1 MPDGD
6 HKYISS
12 TEGKNCLRM
21 PIVIY
26 ADFECLLYR
35 IDSCEKYPDKSYTE
49 KRSLHVPCGY
59 SITTC
64 YSYDK
69 TLNKSSYYR
78 GTDCVEKFSQDVK
91 EILNKHIYFE
101 EKPMLPLTDDEQML
115 YSHEK
120 SCYLCEK
127 EFCIDKKSSDYKNY
141 CKVRDH
147 DHFTG
152 KCGGAANS
160 KCNLKYKVPKV
171 IPVVFHNGS
180 IYYNHLIIKQISNGF
195 NGYFKCTGENTEKYI
210 TFSMN
215 VAKKDT
221 NTKKKRPETY
231 TLRFIDSYM
240 FMSSSLDN
248 LVKNLAEPF
257 KNLPIDVLKQ
267 RFLNTYQLCDNNIDK
282 FKLLLRKVVY
292 PYEHMDSWEK
302 FKLPVPLD
310 KKLYYSETNDRDI
323 NDNNVEHIK
332 NVCATFNINNLAE
345 YHDLYVQSDTALL
358 ADVFENFRDKCLAID
373 KLDPA
378 YFLSAPG
385 LSFYQRSGLKMT
397 QQTLELLTDENMLL
411 LFEKGVGGGICEAV
425 TKYKKANNKYMK
437 NYDSTKPSSYLM
449 YVDANN

>member
-12 TEGKNCLRM
+12 TEGKNSLRM

-115 YSHEK
+115 YSNEK
-120 SCYLCEK
+120 SCYICQK

-152 KCGGAANS
+152 KYGGATNS

-180 IYYNHLIIKQISNGF
+180 IYDNHLIIKQISNGF

-221 NTKKKRPETY
+221 NTKKK
-231 TLRFIDSYM
+231 D
-240 FMSSSLDN
+240 
-248 LVKNLAEPF
+248 
-257 KNLPIDVLKQ
+257 LK
-267 RFLNTYQLCDNNIDK
+267 
-282 FKLLLRKVVY
+282 
-292 PYEHMDSWEK
+292 
-302 FKLPVPLD
+302 
-310 KKLYYSETNDRDI
+310 
-323 NDNNVEHIK
+323 HI
-332 NVCATFNINNLAE
+332 L
-345 YHDLYVQSDTALL
+345 
-358 ADVFENFRDKCLAID
+358 
-373 KLDPA
+373 
-378 YFLSAPG
+378 
-385 LSFYQRSGLKMT
+385 
-397 QQTLELLTDENMLL
+397 
-411 LFEKGVGGGICEAV
+411 
-425 TKYKKANNKYMK
+425 
-437 NYDSTKPSSYLM
+437 
-449 YVDANN
+449 